1 MSPKVSIHIDPQK
14 LQAAR
19 HRKALTLRE
28 LGAAVGIDHNV
39 IWMYEKG
46 RRFPTLRTIRKLATA
61 LDIEPVE
68 LLKEEDTNP

>member
-1 MSPKVSIHIDPQK
+1 
-14 LQAAR
+14 
-19 HRKALTLRE
+19 

-46 RRFPTLRTIRKLATA
+46 RRFPTLRTVRKLATA
-61 LDIEPVE
+61 LGIEPVE

>member
-1 MSPKVSIHIDPQK
+1 MSPRVSIHIDPQK
-14 LQAAR
+14 LRAAR
-19 HRKALTLRE
+19 HSKALTLRE
-28 LGAAVGIDHNV
+28 LGIVVGVDHNV

-68 LLKEEDTNP
+68 LLKEENPNH

>member
-1 MSPKVSIHIDPQK
+1 MSPRVSIHIDPQK
-14 LQAAR
+14 LRAAR

-28 LGAAVGIDHNV
+28 LSIVVGVDHNV

-68 LLKEEDTNP
+68 LLKEENP